1 MIICQALITY
11 LLFLGGAN
19 DEVVIQ
25 LGLTV
30 LFKVFSKFL

>member
-1 MIICQALITY
+1 MCQALITY

-19 DEVVIQ
+19 DEAVIK

-30 LFKVFSKFL
+30 LCKVVLKFL